1 MTARSI
7 RRKTSGSIRYTFV
20 SPHSR
25 GLSRPLHLLSFFIPD
40 AVDWLGTSIQTA
52 IKDSFGDSRLASKT
66 RLKFKVHLKNE
77 FWPALFAIRL
87 RLAQHPLC
95 RLSCRRLLPLGL
107 GCWLFKFILL
117 ATGGPDRK
125 NKSKLCFRAV
135 GPGLQQRQC
144 SGFIYRVAAVEQT
157 SAGRW

>member
-1 MTARSI
+1 M
-7 RRKTSGSIRYTFV
+7 

-25 GLSRPLHLLSFFIPD
+25 GLSRPLRLLSFFIPG

-52 IKDSFGDSRLASKT
+52 IKDSFGDSRLTSKT
-66 RLKFKVHLKNE
+66 RLKLKAHLKNE

-87 RLAQHPLC
+87 RLAQHPLR

-107 GCWLFKFILL
+107 RSWLFKFILL

-135 GPGLQQRQC
+135 RPGLQHRQC
-144 SGFIYRVAAVEQT
+144 RPFIYRVASVEQT